1 MAKLTELSLGLL
13 WFAALPLAAQ
23 DAPVAQPATPLAPPP
38 DTSSAPVAPP
48 AAAAETT
55 PGTNVPGG
63 LVVTTPAAAQ
73 FDSAMAFF
81 NSGDYVDAVPA
92 LSSFIGNFPQ
102 ERRREE
108 ALFRLGES
116 YRALKRLDDALAAY
130 TYQVQTYP
138 EGPLR
143 ANAELRRGAILF
155 DQQKFGEAIA
165 PLHFVAE
172 KGEPSLQE
180 AANYLLARA
189 LLATDNAPQAVPLLQ
204 ALAAQQPAGKFT
216 GQAAQ
221 ALAEID
227 DKQEKFSEALPL
239 WQKALSLATDP
250 ADKATTAA
258 RGGWSAL
265 QARRPDDAEKLFQ
278 IARKNDPAGEP
289 RKVANTGLLRV
300 LFQQKRYAE
309 WVALYNAEL
318 AHTLESALAEILYDY
333 GHAQF
338 ALKHWKEA
346 AAGFDQYLAAYG
358 SQPSAITAAYERFL
372 AGAQIEPA
380 KTPAQAEDYLK
391 AYPDSPY
398 ANRVRLLE
406 AQEFSREKN
415 YTAALP
421 IWEALVDVPDPDP
434 WPHLDILLER
444 ARAADELQLWN
455 KAAPDYQAYL
465 DELGPVKPG
474 SPRLRRLLDVL
485 SRQAFC
491 YQSAGQSLA
500 ATNTWKELLSQAP
513 AGSPDQ
519 RTALES
525 LGLIYA
531 KDGPAQEPETVA
543 TFRELLDRFP
553 DSPLR
558 ALADFTVGNALFKAH
573 DYIGAEP
580 LLLDARTRDPKS
592 WQQPAT
598 QRLALAAFGRSDNAR
613 TVGYVKEYDALPAPA
628 DPQAALAARLPAAL
642 FYWLAETARKAG
654 KLDEAETWYRRVTQ
668 HPDPGDLLAGAWYQL
683 GEVQSARKE
692 WTSAVA
698 SYEQYRQLKPADK
711 DATVVLLALGRARLG
726 TGDFESARKL
736 GEQALLQEPEG
747 PRSARARMLLGE
759 TAFAAGNF
767 PDAARQFATLA
778 VLFDDP
784 QITPQA
790 EARAADSFDRAGDAK
805 SAGDWRAKLRIKY
818 PGYAEVI
825 FL

>member
-1 MAKLTELSLGLL
+1 M
-13 WFAALPLAAQ
+13 ALPLAAQ

-38 DTSSAPVAPP
+38 DSTSAPAAQTVTPVAAP
-48 AAAAETT
+48 ADAT
-55 PGTNVPGG
+55 PGAAGG
-63 LVVTTPAAAQ
+63 IVVTTPAAEQ
-73 FDSAMAFF
+73 FESAMAFF
-81 NSGDYVDAVPA
+81 NSGDYVDAVTNFSNFLA
-92 LSSFIGNFPQ
+92 SFPQ
-102 ERRREE
+102 DRRREE
-108 ALFRLGES
+108 ALFRLAES

-130 TYQVQTYP
+130 TFQTQAYP
-138 EGPLR
+138 DGPLR
-143 ANAELRRGAILF
+143 VNAELRRCAILF
-155 DQQKFGEAIA
+155 DQQKYGDAIT
-165 PLHFVAE
+165 PLHFVAAN
-172 KGEPSLQE
+172 GDPSLQE

-204 ALAAQQPAGKFT
+204 ALAAEQPAGKLT

-227 DKQEKFSEALPL
+227 DKQEKFSDALPL
-239 WQKALSLATDP
+239 WQKALSLATDA

-265 QARRPDDAEKLFQ
+265 QAKQPDDAEKLFQ

-289 RKVANTGLLRV
+289 RKVANTGLLRL

-309 WVALYNAEL
+309 WVALYDAEL
-318 AHTLESALAEILYDY
+318 AHTLDSARAEILYDY

-338 ALKHWKEA
+338 ALKHWKDA

-358 SQPSAITAAYERFL
+358 TQPSAVTAAYERFL
-372 AGAQIEPA
+372 AGAQIDPT

-391 AYPDSPY
+391 SYPESPY
-398 ANRVRLLE
+398 ANRARLLE

-415 YTAALP
+415 FAAAQPL
-421 IWEALVDVPDPDP
+421 WEALVDVPDAEP

-444 ARAADELQLWN
+444 ARAADELQQWN

-465 DELGPVKPG
+465 DELGPVRPG

-491 YQSAGQSLA
+491 YQNAGQSLA

-513 AGSPDQ
+513 PGTPDQ

-531 KDGPAQEPETVA
+531 KDGPASEAESVA

-558 ALADFTVGNALFKAH
+558 ALADFTVGDSLFKAR

-580 LLLDARTRDPKS
+580 LLLDARARDAKS

-598 QRLALAAFGRSDNAR
+598 QRLTLAAFGRSDYMK
-613 TVGYVKEYDALPAPA
+613 TVGYVKEYDAAPMPA
-628 DPQAALAARLPAAL
+628 DAQAAIAARLPAAL
-642 FYWLAETARKAG
+642 FYWLGETARKAG
-654 KLDEAETWYRRVTQ
+654 KLDEAEAWYARVTQ

-683 GEVQSARKE
+683 GEMQSARKE
-692 WTSAVA
+692 WTPAVA
-698 SYEQYRQLKPADK
+698 SYEQYRELKPADK

-747 PRSARARMLLGE
+747 PRSAKARMLLGE
-759 TAFAAGNF
+759 TAFGAGNF
-767 PDAARQFATLA
+767 PEAARQFATLA
-778 VLFDDP
+778 VLFDD
-784 QITPQA
+784 PQA

-805 SAGDWRAKLRIKY
+805 SAADWRAKLRAKY
-818 PGYAEVI
+818 PGYTEQSY
-825 FL
+825 L